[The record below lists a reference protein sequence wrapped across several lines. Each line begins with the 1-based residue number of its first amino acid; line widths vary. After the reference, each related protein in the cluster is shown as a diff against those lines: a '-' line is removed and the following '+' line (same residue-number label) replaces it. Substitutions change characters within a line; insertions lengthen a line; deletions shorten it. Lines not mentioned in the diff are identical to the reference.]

1 MSLAPITK
9 QTKLGIISYDYQHLK
24 TEQVML
30 SLHARGFESLT
41 LYTLPFAPRAEREI
55 LFQHRPDM
63 STGAHTRALAGAL
76 GAQFVACAGADQ
88 IPTDDVDL
96 FLVAGAGILPASFVS
111 ATRGRVLNIHPGI
124 IPLVRGL
131 DAFKWAIVDGMPMG
145 VTMHTIDEEADAG
158 EVLSIVETPLFET
171 DTLESFAQRHY
182 EIEIMMTVNFDEFVS
197 SAADQASYE
206 VRPARMRMPLAV
218 QEQLRPAFEEYKT
231 RFAAG
236 PK

>member
-9 QTKLGIISYDYQHLK
+9 RTKLGIISYDYRHLK
-24 TEQVML
+24 TEQVAL
-30 SLHARGFESLT
+30 GLHARGFEALT
-41 LYTLPFAPRAEREI
+41 FYTLPFAPRPGREI
-55 LFQHRPDM
+55 LFEHRPDM
-63 STGAHTRALAGAL
+63 SGGAHTRSVAEAVGAR
-76 GAQFVACAGADQ
+76 FVACAAADQ
-88 IPTDDVDL
+88 IPADEADL
-96 FLVAGAGILPASFVS
+96 FLVAGAGILPPAFVG
-111 ATRGRVLNIHPGI
+111 ATRGRVINIHPGI

-182 EIEIMMTVNFDEFVS
+182 EIEIMMAVNFDEFVAG
-197 SAADQASYE
+197 AADPGAYD

-218 QEQLRPAFEEYKT
+218 QEQLRPAFEDYKA

-236 PK
+236 RK